1 MNPKNFPE
9 NPPPGTEELDLQPDA
24 LRQLLEMTGERL
36 ADFISTLPEQPTDS
50 SALFDPE
57 AGWLKDPLP
66 NSPSDSEALLAFLF
80 DEVIPA
86 AYNPASPG
94 YLAYVPGGG
103 LFSAALGELIAG
115 TVNRYTG
122 CWASAP
128 AAVELETQAIRWL
141 AEMMG
146 MPKGSLGVLTSGASI
161 STLIALVAAR
171 EKHLGEEIHR
181 GVIYTSAEIHHS
193 VPKAARVAGLPE
205 RNLRQVAVDEKFRM
219 RPEKLQEAIE
229 ADRDA
234 GLLPFFV
241 CSSAGTVNTGS
252 IDPLEEIAAVATEEG
267 LWHHVDGAYGA
278 AFHLVPELAG
288 PLRGMSL
295 ADSLAVDPHKGLFLA
310 YGTGALLVRDM
321 APLREAFQS
330 SAAYMPDMQAGGH
343 YDFCEFTPE
352 LSREWRGLRLWLP
365 LKLHGVDAFRS
376 SLSLKRELAVRA
388 WEHLDRRADI
398 EIPVEP
404 DLSLFIFRQRHQDCT
419 PQEEDARNQALL
431 ERINRHQ
438 RVMLTGTLVNDRFYL
453 RLCILHLR
461 TDHARLDE
469 ALTIID
475 DALEETRQD

>member
-9 NPPPGTEELDLQPDA
+9 NPPPGTEELDLQADA